1 MTGDPWRGWMARNHS
16 FAVIGAGSWGTTV
29 AALAARRSPSIVW
42 ARRPA
47 VAEAIAGEHVN
58 RHYLPDDDLPR
69 ALRATSSLAEAVSNA
84 DVLIMATPSHGFRE
98 VLCALAPHIRP
109 WIPVL
114 SLTKGVEQESLMR
127 MTEIVA
133 EVLPGHPAGVLTGP
147 NLAIEVLRGYAAAA
161 VIAMPDSRVASRLQE
176 LLRTRLFRIYTSTD
190 VAGAELGGALK
201 NVFAIAAGMAQGLG
215 AGDNTRATVIARSLR
230 EMTALGVAAGGHAET
245 FAGLA
250 GLGDLLATCMS
261 ARSRNRTVG
270 EQLALGRSL
279 DDIQADLGMVA
290 EGVRTAPA
298 VMRLSQRLGLELP
311 IVAEVDAVIRG
322 ERTPAEAFRGLLRST
337 PTSELVPG

>member
-1 MTGDPWRGWMARNHS
+1 MPGDV
-16 FAVIGAGSWGTTV
+16 AVIGAGSWGTTV
-29 AALAARRSPSIVW
+29 AAVAARHSPTIVW
-42 ARRPA
+42 ARDPTL
-47 VAEAIAGEHVN
+47 AEAIERDHVN
-58 RHYLPDDDLPR
+58 PHYLPDDELPV
-69 ALRATSSLAEAVSNA
+69 ALRATTSLAEAVANA
-84 DVLIMATPSHGFRE
+84 NVLVMAIPSHGFRKI
-98 VLCALAPHIRP
+98 LCELAAYVRP
-109 WIPVL
+109 RIPVL
-114 SLTKGVEQESLMR
+114 SLTKGIEQPTLMR

-147 NLAIEVLRGYAAAA
+147 NLAVEVLRGYAAAA
-161 VIAMPDSRVASRLQE
+161 VIAMPDAGVASRLQE
-176 LLRTRLFRIYTSTD
+176 LLHTRLFRIYTSTD

-230 EMTALGVAAGGHAET
+230 EMTTLGVAAGGDAET
-245 FAGLA
+245 FSGLA
-250 GLGDLLATCMS
+250 GVGDLLATCIS
-261 ARSRNRTVG
+261 PRSRNRTVG

-279 DDIQADLGMVA
+279 GEIQADLGMVA
-290 EGVRTAPA
+290 EGVHTAPG

-322 ERTPAEAFRGLLRST
+322 DRTPAEAFRGLLRST